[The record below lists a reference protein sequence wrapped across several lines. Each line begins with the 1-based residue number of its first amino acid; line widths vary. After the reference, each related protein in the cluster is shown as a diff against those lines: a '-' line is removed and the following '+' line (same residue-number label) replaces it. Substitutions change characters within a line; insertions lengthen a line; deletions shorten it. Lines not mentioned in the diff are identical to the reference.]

1 MEGPPGA
8 NLGVFLV
15 VTVMVMGFA
24 AYMTG
29 QACANA
35 WRPVGHT
42 VFYCLLLG
50 LADRFLVFAL
60 FGGELLSVGGYLVDT
75 AVLIA
80 IALLAFRLN
89 RAARL
94 TTQYPWL
101 YERVG
106 LLSWRERDRR
116 EAADAPRRRLRHSRE
131 SGKPEPP

>member
-1 MEGPPGA
+1 MEGPPDA

-15 VTVMVMGFA
+15 VTVAVMGFA

-35 WRPVGHT
+35 WRPVGHA

-60 FGGELLSVGGYLVDT
+60 FEGELLSVGGYLVDT
-75 AVLIA
+75 AVLVG

-101 YERVG
+101 YERAG
-106 LLSWRERDRR
+106 LLSWRDRDRRR
-116 EAADAPRRRLRHSRE
+116 EAADTQRRGPRPARKD
-131 SGKPEPP
+131 GT

>member
-15 VTVMVMGFA
+15 VTVTVMGFA

-35 WRPVGHT
+35 WRPAGHA

-75 AVLIA
+75 AVLAA
-80 IALLAFRLN
+80 IALFAFRLN

-101 YERVG
+101 YERAG
-106 LLSWRERDRR
+106 LLSWRRR
-116 EAADAPRRRLRHSRE
+116 AGHRSA
-131 SGKPEPP
+131 SGSTSDE